1 MLYEMRLKGREKQG
15 ECSTILYMCFF
26 IMTLTVVSVNLLPLV
41 YIFAVKPLIVSANK
55 EALTFTVSAMLLII
69 SAVCLLCLSFG
80 CDRFMLKRA
89 ENITAGAGDIF
100 YYFRVKNSLKLISFA
115 FKFTSVKLML
125 LVALSVPFIICAYTF
140 YVLAADGFSAL
151 VCSIFA
157 LFSALFFLLSIGTY
171 RKITSYL
178 FTVKYRYIKGEY
190 INFRHLLSSAQLDM
204 KEKINDVRALKRSFI
219 GWFLICFFIIP
230 IPYVWCY
237 YRQTLACFASTQQI

>member
-26 IMTLTVVSVNLLPLV
+26 IMMLTVVSVNLLPLV
-41 YIFAVKPLIVSANK
+41 YVFAAKPLITSANK
-55 EALTFTVSAMLLII
+55 EALTFTVSVMLLIV
-69 SAVCLLCLSFG
+69 STVCILCLSYG

-100 YYFRVKNSLKLISFA
+100 YYFRIKNSLKLICFA
-115 FKFTSVKLML
+115 LRFSIVKSMVF
-125 LVALSVPFIICAYTF
+125 VALSVPFIICAYTF
-140 YVLAADGFSAL
+140 YVLSADGFSAL

-157 LFSALFFLLSIGTY
+157 TFSILFFLLSLGTY
-171 RKITSYL
+171 RKITSFL
-178 FTVKYRYIKGEY
+178 FTVRYRYIKGEY

-204 KEKINDVRALKRSFI
+204 KDKIHEIRALKRSFF
-219 GWFLICFFIIP
+219 GWFLICFFIAP